1 MQDKGF
7 YYDWL
12 LPKMFAYS
20 QLKGWEIPEHTPLQ
34 RFVFADILARERA
47 GLNRPEVFDML
58 RRAGVP
64 GVDAAAG
71 EKEEDGK
78 AHPAATAIEENK

>member
-1 MQDKGF
+1 MADKGF

-34 RFVFADILARERA
+34 RFVLEDILARERA

-64 GVDAAAG
+64 GADTG
-71 EKEEDGK
+71 SEDRK
-78 AHPAATAIEENK
+78 AIPSADEGTK